1 MDVKNYNR
9 NRKKPVRKKGL
20 RIVAFLLLFIGVVLA
35 VFRYYKFMSKS
46 IYEESVSHLT
56 EVLHQSDQM
65 LRELTNK
72 NLTYLHIWGEN
83 LQNISGEDEIRDYIK
98 KAQEDAGF
106 LEFFFLSSDGDYKMA
121 TGETGYLGLQENI
134 EEDIRQ
140 GNDVIANAAVP
151 GKSQLLVFATPKAHG
166 IYQGFEYDAIAIAY
180 ENSDIVDVLDISA
193 FDGNAQSF
201 IIHPDGRVVIDHS
214 SELWGNVY
222 NFFGFLSRH
231 SDMSE
236 KEINV
241 LLEKFKAGRTDAMLL
256 NLDGR
261 NYYLVYEKSDIQ
273 DWMFL
278 GLVQADIVNASMNNL
293 QFTTMLLVG
302 AVVLCIAAFFISL
315 IIQKNRKNLRRKDVE
330 IRYRDELFQ
339 KLSMNVDDV
348 FLMLDAQTYQTDYVS
363 PNAEKLLG
371 ITVEQ
376 IRKDIRVLR
385 KLHPADSEDSQ
396 KNHLKEIPVHE
407 QQEWDCEFI
416 HRKTGERRWFHNI
429 AMGSEVNGEKKYILV
444 MSDRTSDRKMNQ
456 ALSEAVHAAETA
468 NRAKSIFLS
477 NMSHDI
483 RTPMNAIIGF
493 TSLAAE
499 HLDDREIIRDYLEK
513 ISTSGKH
520 LLSLINDVLD
530 MSRIESGSVKIEK
543 TNVHLPDVLEDLK
556 TIILESVHAK
566 QQKLLIKMQDVVHED
581 IITDKLRLTQV
592 LLNIISNA
600 VKFTPVGG
608 TIHILVE
615 EKASQ
620 KAGYAVYSFCIK
632 DNGIGMSKEFQEHV
646 FDSFARERTVT
657 ESGIT
662 GTGLGMAITKNIVDL
677 MSGTIHLTS
686 KQGEGSEFIVTLECE
701 LANKTVQ
708 DKQSSCPKAE
718 KKHLDYSG
726 KKVLLV
732 EDNELNR
739 EIATE
744 ILKSLGMK
752 VDCAADGME
761 AVEIMSSEAGNQ
773 YDMIFMD
780 IQMPKMDGY
789 TATREIRTLKDM
801 KKANVPIIAMTA
813 NAFDEDRKKAI
824 KAGMNGHIAK
834 PIDVDV
840 ILQNLDRIFGNNGDE
855 GTRAKE

>member
-1 MDVKNYNR
+1 MKSKKRLSSCFFMPIALILLGISCFCFTNASDIAKLNDTLDETISFVKSCISRYEIYNANDRVKSLVRLLDKSEELSRVLDAEHDFTAQDMDNYAKQQRLTGVLVLDEKLNVSIQTTQDYDAMSLWKKLIDSKYVRDILESPSKTYMTRLRNEGNIYDFAAVARQDAPGVLITYAKKEEVNEKNGDLTMETVFADFPFKMDGSVVISDGTKVVSTNESKLLGMSVKECDELYQNTFHESKDHIVRIDAAGSSWYG
-9 NRKKPVRKKGL
+9 RKEK
-20 RIVAFLLLFIGVVLA
+20 
-35 VFRYYKFMSKS
+35 
-46 IYEESVSHLT
+46 
-56 EVLHQSDQM
+56 
-65 LRELTNK
+65 
-72 NLTYLHIWGEN
+72 
-83 LQNISGEDEIRDYIK
+83 IRDYDIYVFFPAMQVFTMRNVVCLSYILIAIVIFTLFRTVRIHMEQESIMREQKRLQIINALGQAYSIILLLNIK
-98 KAQEDAGF
+98 KNMLEVIKFSDGVGHNIRKEDLSNALRKEYIENMIAPSFQKNYMAFTDISTMESRLKEHDSISCISQTIKGAWMRSMIVPQKCDEKGNLSTVLLAISDVTEEKEHE
-106 LEFFFLSSDGDYKMA
+106 LEQDRILRNALSS
-121 TGETGYLGLQENI
+121 
-134 EEDIRQ
+134 
-140 GNDVIANAAVP
+140 
-151 GKSQLLVFATPKAHG
+151 
-166 IYQGFEYDAIAIAY
+166 
-180 ENSDIVDVLDISA
+180 
-193 FDGNAQSF
+193 
-201 IIHPDGRVVIDHS
+201 
-214 SELWGNVY
+214 
-222 NFFGFLSRH
+222 
-231 SDMSE
+231 
-236 KEINV
+236 
-241 LLEKFKAGRTDAMLL
+241 
-256 NLDGR
+256 
-261 NYYLVYEKSDIQ
+261 
-273 DWMFL
+273 
-278 GLVQADIVNASMNNL
+278 
-293 QFTTMLLVG
+293 
-302 AVVLCIAAFFISL
+302 
-315 IIQKNRKNLRRKDVE
+315 
-330 IRYRDELFQ
+330 
-339 KLSMNVDDV
+339 
-348 FLMLDAQTYQTDYVS
+348 
-363 PNAEKLLG
+363 AE
-371 ITVEQ
+371 
-376 IRKDIRVLR
+376 
-385 KLHPADSEDSQ
+385 H
-396 KNHLKEIPVHE
+396 
-407 QQEWDCEFI
+407 
-416 HRKTGERRWFHNI
+416 
-429 AMGSEVNGEKKYILV
+429 
-444 MSDRTSDRKMNQ
+444 
-456 ALSEAVHAAETA
+456 A
-468 NRAKSIFLS
+468 NRAKTAFLN

-543 TNVHLPDVLEDLK
+543 TNVYLPDVLEDLK

-566 QQKLLIKMQDVVHED
+566 QQKLLIKQQDVVHED

-677 MSGTIHLTS
+677 MGGTIHLTS

-701 LANKTVQ
+701 LADKTVQ

-744 ILKSLGMK
+744 ILKSLGLK
-752 VDCAADGME
+752 VDYAADGME

-789 TATREIRTLKDM
+789 TATREIRTLKDT
-801 KKANVPIIAMTA
+801 KKANVPIITMTA

-834 PIDVDV
+834 PIDVNV
-840 ILQNLDRIFGNNGDE
+840 ILQNLDRIFGQKGDE
-855 GTRAKE
+855 DTRAVVLNK

>member
-1 MDVKNYNR
+1 MKSKKRLSSCFFMPIALILLGISCFCFTNASDIAKLNDTLDETISFVKSCISRYEIYNANDRVKSLVRLLDKSEELSRVLDAEHDFTAQDMDNYAKQQRLTGVLVLDEKLNVSIQTTQDYDAMSLWKKLIDSKYVRDILESPSKTYMTRLRNEGNIYDFAAVARQDAPGVLITYAKKEEVNEKNGDLTMETVFADFPFKMDGSVVISDGTKVVSTNESKLLGMSVKECDELYQNTFHESKDHIVRIDAAGSSWYG
-9 NRKKPVRKKGL
+9 RKEK
-20 RIVAFLLLFIGVVLA
+20 
-35 VFRYYKFMSKS
+35 
-46 IYEESVSHLT
+46 
-56 EVLHQSDQM
+56 
-65 LRELTNK
+65 
-72 NLTYLHIWGEN
+72 
-83 LQNISGEDEIRDYIK
+83 IRDYDIYVFFPAMQVFTMRNVVCLSYILIAIVIFTLFRTVRIHMEQESIMREQKRLQIINALGQAYSIILLLNIK
-98 KAQEDAGF
+98 KNMLEVIKFSNGVGHNIRKEDLSNALRKEYIENMIAPSFQKNYMAFTDISTMESRLKEHDSISCISQTIKGAWMRSMIVPQKCDEKGNLSTVLLAISDVTEEKEHE
-106 LEFFFLSSDGDYKMA
+106 LEQDRILRNALSS
-121 TGETGYLGLQENI
+121 
-134 EEDIRQ
+134 
-140 GNDVIANAAVP
+140 
-151 GKSQLLVFATPKAHG
+151 
-166 IYQGFEYDAIAIAY
+166 
-180 ENSDIVDVLDISA
+180 
-193 FDGNAQSF
+193 
-201 IIHPDGRVVIDHS
+201 
-214 SELWGNVY
+214 
-222 NFFGFLSRH
+222 
-231 SDMSE
+231 
-236 KEINV
+236 
-241 LLEKFKAGRTDAMLL
+241 
-256 NLDGR
+256 
-261 NYYLVYEKSDIQ
+261 
-273 DWMFL
+273 
-278 GLVQADIVNASMNNL
+278 
-293 QFTTMLLVG
+293 
-302 AVVLCIAAFFISL
+302 
-315 IIQKNRKNLRRKDVE
+315 
-330 IRYRDELFQ
+330 
-339 KLSMNVDDV
+339 
-348 FLMLDAQTYQTDYVS
+348 
-363 PNAEKLLG
+363 AE
-371 ITVEQ
+371 
-376 IRKDIRVLR
+376 
-385 KLHPADSEDSQ
+385 H
-396 KNHLKEIPVHE
+396 
-407 QQEWDCEFI
+407 
-416 HRKTGERRWFHNI
+416 
-429 AMGSEVNGEKKYILV
+429 
-444 MSDRTSDRKMNQ
+444 
-456 ALSEAVHAAETA
+456 A
-468 NRAKSIFLS
+468 NRAKTAFLN

-543 TNVHLPDVLEDLK
+543 TNVYLPDVLEDLK

-566 QQKLLIKMQDVVHED
+566 QQKLLIKQQDVVHED

-657 ESGIT
+657 EGGIT

-677 MSGTIHLTS
+677 MGGTIHLTS

-701 LANKTVQ
+701 LADKTVQ

-744 ILKSLGMK
+744 ILKSLGLK
-752 VDCAADGME
+752 VDYAADGME

-789 TATREIRTLKDM
+789 TATREIRTLKDT

-834 PIDVDV
+834 PIDVNV
-840 ILQNLDRIFGNNGDE
+840 ILQNLDRIFGQKGDE
-855 GTRAKE
+855 DTRAVVLNK

>member
-1 MDVKNYNR
+1 MKSKKRLSSCFFMPIALILLGISCFCFTNASDIAKLNDTLDETISFVKSCISRYEIYNANDRVKSLVRLLDKSEELSRVLDAEHDFTAQDMDNYAKQQRLTGVLVLDEKLNVSIQTTQDYDAMSLWKKLIDSKYVRDILESPLKTYMTRLRNEGNIYDFAAVARQDAPGVLIAYAKKEEVNEKNGDLTMETVFADFPFKMDGSVVISDGTKVVSTNESKLLGMSVKECDELYQNTFHESKDHIVRIDAAGSSWYG
-9 NRKKPVRKKGL
+9 RKEK
-20 RIVAFLLLFIGVVLA
+20 
-35 VFRYYKFMSKS
+35 
-46 IYEESVSHLT
+46 
-56 EVLHQSDQM
+56 
-65 LRELTNK
+65 
-72 NLTYLHIWGEN
+72 
-83 LQNISGEDEIRDYIK
+83 IRDYDIYVFFPAMQVFTMRNVVCLSYILIAIVIFTLFRTVRIHMEQDIMREQKRLQIINALGQAYSIILLLNIK
-98 KAQEDAGF
+98 KNMLEVIKFSDGVGHNIRKEDLSNALRKEYIENMIAPSFQKNYMAFTDISTMESRLKEHDSISCISQTIKGAWMRSMIVPQKCDEKGNLSTVLLAISDVTEEKEHE
-106 LEFFFLSSDGDYKMA
+106 LEQDRILRNALSS
-121 TGETGYLGLQENI
+121 
-134 EEDIRQ
+134 
-140 GNDVIANAAVP
+140 
-151 GKSQLLVFATPKAHG
+151 
-166 IYQGFEYDAIAIAY
+166 
-180 ENSDIVDVLDISA
+180 
-193 FDGNAQSF
+193 
-201 IIHPDGRVVIDHS
+201 
-214 SELWGNVY
+214 
-222 NFFGFLSRH
+222 
-231 SDMSE
+231 
-236 KEINV
+236 
-241 LLEKFKAGRTDAMLL
+241 
-256 NLDGR
+256 
-261 NYYLVYEKSDIQ
+261 
-273 DWMFL
+273 
-278 GLVQADIVNASMNNL
+278 
-293 QFTTMLLVG
+293 
-302 AVVLCIAAFFISL
+302 
-315 IIQKNRKNLRRKDVE
+315 
-330 IRYRDELFQ
+330 
-339 KLSMNVDDV
+339 
-348 FLMLDAQTYQTDYVS
+348 
-363 PNAEKLLG
+363 AE
-371 ITVEQ
+371 
-376 IRKDIRVLR
+376 
-385 KLHPADSEDSQ
+385 H
-396 KNHLKEIPVHE
+396 
-407 QQEWDCEFI
+407 
-416 HRKTGERRWFHNI
+416 
-429 AMGSEVNGEKKYILV
+429 
-444 MSDRTSDRKMNQ
+444 
-456 ALSEAVHAAETA
+456 A
-468 NRAKSIFLS
+468 NRAKTAFLN

-543 TNVHLPDVLEDLK
+543 TNVYLPDVLEDLK

-677 MSGTIHLTS
+677 MGGTIHLTS

-701 LANKTVQ
+701 LADKTVQ

-744 ILKSLGMK
+744 ILKSLGLK
-752 VDCAADGME
+752 VDYAADGME

-789 TATREIRTLKDM
+789 TATREIRTLKDT

-834 PIDVDV
+834 PIDVNV
-840 ILQNLDRIFGNNGDE
+840 ILQNLDRIFGQKGDE
-855 GTRAKE
+855 DTRAVVLNK

>member
-1 MDVKNYNR
+1 MKSKKRLSSCFFMPIALILLGISCFCFTNASDIAKLNDTLDETISFVKSCISRYEIYNANDRVKSLVRLLDKSEELSRVLDAEHDFTAQDMDNYAKQQRLTGVLVLDEKLNVSIQTTQDYDAMSLWKKLIDSKYVRDILESPSKTYMTRLRNEGNIYDFAAVARQDAPGVLITYAKKEEVNEKNGDLTMETVFADFPFKMDGSVVISDGTKVVSTNESKLLGMSVKECDELYQNTFHESKDHIVRIDAAGSSWYG
-9 NRKKPVRKKGL
+9 RKEK
-20 RIVAFLLLFIGVVLA
+20 
-35 VFRYYKFMSKS
+35 
-46 IYEESVSHLT
+46 
-56 EVLHQSDQM
+56 
-65 LRELTNK
+65 
-72 NLTYLHIWGEN
+72 
-83 LQNISGEDEIRDYIK
+83 IRDYDIYVFFPAMQVFTMRNVVCLSYILIAIVIFTLFRTVRIHMEQESIMREQKRLQIINALGQAYSIILLLNIK
-98 KAQEDAGF
+98 KNMLDVIKFSDGVGHNIRKEDLSNALRKEYIENMIAPSFQKNYMAFTDISTMESRLKEHDSISCISQTIKGAWMRSMIVPQKCDEKGNLSTVLLAISDVTEEKEHE
-106 LEFFFLSSDGDYKMA
+106 LEQDRILRNALSS
-121 TGETGYLGLQENI
+121 
-134 EEDIRQ
+134 
-140 GNDVIANAAVP
+140 
-151 GKSQLLVFATPKAHG
+151 
-166 IYQGFEYDAIAIAY
+166 
-180 ENSDIVDVLDISA
+180 
-193 FDGNAQSF
+193 
-201 IIHPDGRVVIDHS
+201 
-214 SELWGNVY
+214 
-222 NFFGFLSRH
+222 
-231 SDMSE
+231 
-236 KEINV
+236 
-241 LLEKFKAGRTDAMLL
+241 
-256 NLDGR
+256 
-261 NYYLVYEKSDIQ
+261 
-273 DWMFL
+273 
-278 GLVQADIVNASMNNL
+278 
-293 QFTTMLLVG
+293 
-302 AVVLCIAAFFISL
+302 
-315 IIQKNRKNLRRKDVE
+315 
-330 IRYRDELFQ
+330 
-339 KLSMNVDDV
+339 
-348 FLMLDAQTYQTDYVS
+348 
-363 PNAEKLLG
+363 AE
-371 ITVEQ
+371 
-376 IRKDIRVLR
+376 
-385 KLHPADSEDSQ
+385 H
-396 KNHLKEIPVHE
+396 
-407 QQEWDCEFI
+407 
-416 HRKTGERRWFHNI
+416 
-429 AMGSEVNGEKKYILV
+429 
-444 MSDRTSDRKMNQ
+444 
-456 ALSEAVHAAETA
+456 A
-468 NRAKSIFLS
+468 NRAKTAFLN

-543 TNVHLPDVLEDLK
+543 TNVYLPDVLEDLK

-566 QQKLLIKMQDVVHED
+566 QQKLLIKQQDVVHED

-677 MSGTIHLTS
+677 MGGTIHLTS

-701 LANKTVQ
+701 LADKTVQ

-744 ILKSLGMK
+744 ILKSLGLK
-752 VDCAADGME
+752 VDYAADGME

-789 TATREIRTLKDM
+789 TATREIRTLKDT

-834 PIDVDV
+834 PIDVNV
-840 ILQNLDRIFGNNGDE
+840 ILQNLDRIFGQKGDE
-855 GTRAKE
+855 DTRAVVLNK

>member
-1 MDVKNYNR
+1 MKSKKRLSSCFFMPIALILLGISCFCFTNASDIAKLNDTLDETISFAKSRINRYEIYTANDRVKSLVRLLDKSEELSRVLDAEHDFTAQDMDNYAKQQRLNGVLVLDEKLNVSIQTTQDYDAMALWKKLIDSKYVRDILESPLKTYMTRLRNEGNIYDFAAVARQDAPGVLIAYAKKEEVNEKNGDLTMETVFADFPFKMDGSVVISDGTKVVSTNESKLLGMSVKECDELYQNTFHESKDHIVRIDAAGSSWYG
-9 NRKKPVRKKGL
+9 RKEK
-20 RIVAFLLLFIGVVLA
+20 
-35 VFRYYKFMSKS
+35 
-46 IYEESVSHLT
+46 
-56 EVLHQSDQM
+56 
-65 LRELTNK
+65 
-72 NLTYLHIWGEN
+72 
-83 LQNISGEDEIRDYIK
+83 IRDYDIYVFFPAMQVFTMRNVVCLSYILIAIVIFTLFRTVRIHMEQESIMREQKRLQIINALGQAYSIILLLNIK
-98 KAQEDAGF
+98 KNM
-106 LEFFFLSSDGDYKMA
+106 LEVIKFSDGVGHNIRKEDLSNAFQKEYI
-121 TGETGYLGLQENI
+121 ENM
-134 EEDIRQ
+134 
-140 GNDVIANAAVP
+140 IAPSFQKN
-151 GKSQLLVFATPKAHG
+151 
-166 IYQGFEYDAIAIAY
+166 YIAFT
-180 ENSDIVDVLDISA
+180 DISTMESRLKEH
-193 FDGNAQSF
+193 DSLSCISKTIKETWIRSMIVPQKYDEKGN
-201 IIHPDGRVVIDHS
+201 
-214 SELWGNVY
+214 
-222 NFFGFLSRH
+222 LSTVLLAI
-231 SDMSE
+231 SDVTEE
-236 KEINV
+236 KEHE
-241 LLEKFKAGRTDAMLL
+241 LE
-256 NLDGR
+256 
-261 NYYLVYEKSDIQ
+261 Q
-273 DWMFL
+273 DK
-278 GLVQADIVNASMNNL
+278 I
-293 QFTTMLLVG
+293 
-302 AVVLCIAAFFISL
+302 
-315 IIQKNRKNLRRKDVE
+315 
-330 IRYRDELFQ
+330 
-339 KLSMNVDDV
+339 
-348 FLMLDAQTYQTDYVS
+348 
-363 PNAEKLLG
+363 
-371 ITVEQ
+371 
-376 IRKDIRVLR
+376 LR
-385 KLHPADSEDSQ
+385 KA
-396 KNHLKEIPVHE
+396 
-407 QQEWDCEFI
+407 
-416 HRKTGERRWFHNI
+416 
-429 AMGSEVNGEKKYILV
+429 LV
-444 MSDRTSDRKMNQ
+444 S
-456 ALSEAVHAAETA
+456 AEHA
-468 NRAKSIFLS
+468 NRAKTAFLN

-543 TNVHLPDVLEDLK
+543 TNVYLPDVLEDLK

-566 QQKLLIKMQDVVHED
+566 QQKLLIKQQDVVHED

-677 MSGTIHLTS
+677 MGGTIHLTS

-701 LANKTVQ
+701 LADKTVQ

-744 ILKSLGMK
+744 ILKSLGLK
-752 VDCAADGME
+752 VDYAADGME

-789 TATREIRTLKDM
+789 TATREIRTLKDT

-834 PIDVDV
+834 PIDVNV
-840 ILQNLDRIFGNNGDE
+840 ILQNLDRIFGQKGDE
-855 GTRAKE
+855 DTRAVVLNK

>member
-1 MDVKNYNR
+1 MKS
-9 NRKKPVRKKGL
+9 KKRL
-20 RIVAFLLLFIGVVLA
+20 SSCF
-35 VFRYYKFMSKS
+35 FMSIVLILLGISCFCFTNASDMAKLNDTLDETISFVKS
-46 IYEESVSHLT
+46 CINRYEIYNANDRVKSLVRLLDKSEELSRVLDAEHDFTAQDMDNYAKQQRLTGVLVLDEKLNVSIQTTQDYDAMSLWKKLIDSKYVRDILESPSKTYMTRLRNEGNIYDFAAVARQDAPGILIAYAKKEEVNEKNGDLTMETVFADFPFKMDGSVVISDGTKVVSTNESELLGMSVKECDELYQNTFHESKDHIVRLDAAGRSWYGKKEKIRDYDIYIFFPGMQVFMT
-56 EVLHQSDQM
+56 RNVVGLSYILIAIVIFTLFRTVRIHMEQESIMREQKRLQIINALGHAYSFILLIDIKKNTLEVVKSADVAGPNY
-65 LRELTNK
+65 RKK
-72 NLTYLHIWGEN
+72 NLTNE
-83 LQNISGEDEIRDYIK
+83 LQKEYIDGMIAPSFQK
-98 KAQEDAGF
+98 SY
-106 LEFFFLSSDGDYKMA
+106 LEFTDMDTMESRLKEHDSLSCVSQTIEGTWIRSMIVPQKYDEKGNLSTVLLAISDVTDEKEHELDQDRILRNALSS
-121 TGETGYLGLQENI
+121 
-134 EEDIRQ
+134 
-140 GNDVIANAAVP
+140 
-151 GKSQLLVFATPKAHG
+151 
-166 IYQGFEYDAIAIAY
+166 
-180 ENSDIVDVLDISA
+180 
-193 FDGNAQSF
+193 
-201 IIHPDGRVVIDHS
+201 
-214 SELWGNVY
+214 
-222 NFFGFLSRH
+222 
-231 SDMSE
+231 
-236 KEINV
+236 
-241 LLEKFKAGRTDAMLL
+241 
-256 NLDGR
+256 
-261 NYYLVYEKSDIQ
+261 
-273 DWMFL
+273 
-278 GLVQADIVNASMNNL
+278 
-293 QFTTMLLVG
+293 
-302 AVVLCIAAFFISL
+302 
-315 IIQKNRKNLRRKDVE
+315 
-330 IRYRDELFQ
+330 
-339 KLSMNVDDV
+339 
-348 FLMLDAQTYQTDYVS
+348 
-363 PNAEKLLG
+363 AE
-371 ITVEQ
+371 
-376 IRKDIRVLR
+376 
-385 KLHPADSEDSQ
+385 H
-396 KNHLKEIPVHE
+396 
-407 QQEWDCEFI
+407 
-416 HRKTGERRWFHNI
+416 
-429 AMGSEVNGEKKYILV
+429 
-444 MSDRTSDRKMNQ
+444 
-456 ALSEAVHAAETA
+456 A
-468 NRAKSIFLS
+468 NRAKTAFLN

-543 TNVHLPDVLEDLK
+543 ANVYLPDVLEDLK

-677 MSGTIHLTS
+677 MGGTIHLTS

-708 DKQSSCPKAE
+708 NKQSSCSKAE

-744 ILKSLGMK
+744 ILKSLGLK
-752 VDCAADGME
+752 VDYAADGME

-789 TATREIRTLKDM
+789 TATREIRTLKDT

-834 PIDVDV
+834 PIDVNV
-840 ILQNLDRIFGNNGDE
+840 ILQNLDRIFGQKGDE
-855 GTRAKE
+855 DTRAVVLNK

>member
-1 MDVKNYNR
+1 MKS
-9 NRKKPVRKKGL
+9 KKR
-20 RIVAFLLLFIGVVLA
+20 
-35 VFRYYKFMSKS
+35 
-46 IYEESVSHLT
+46 
-56 EVLHQSDQM
+56 
-65 LRELTNK
+65 
-72 NLTYLHIWGEN
+72 
-83 LQNISGEDEIRDYIK
+83 
-98 KAQEDAGF
+98 
-106 LEFFFLSSDGDYKMA
+106 LSSCFFMPIVLILLGISCFCFTNASNIAKLNDTLDETISFVKSRINRYEIYNANDRVKSLVRLLDKSEELSRVLDAEHGFTAQDMDNYAKQQRLTGVLVLDEKLNVSIQTTQDYDAMSLWKKLIDSKYVRDILESPSKTYM
-121 TGETGYLGLQENI
+121 TRLRNEGNI
-134 EEDIRQ
+134 YDF
-140 GNDVIANAAVP
+140 AAVARQDAP
-151 GKSQLLVFATPKAHG
+151 GVLITYAKKEEVNEKNGDLTMETVFADFPFKM
-166 IYQGFEYDAIAIAY
+166 
-180 ENSDIVDVLDISA
+180 
-193 FDGNAQSF
+193 DGS
-201 IIHPDGRVVIDHS
+201 VVI
-214 SELWGNVY
+214 
-222 NFFGFLSRH
+222 
-231 SDMSE
+231 SDGT
-236 KEINV
+236 K
-241 LLEKFKAGRTDAMLL
+241 
-256 NLDGR
+256 
-261 NYYLVYEKSDIQ
+261 
-273 DWMFL
+273 
-278 GLVQADIVNASMNNL
+278 
-293 QFTTMLLVG
+293 
-302 AVVLCIAAFFISL
+302 VVST
-315 IIQKNRKNLRRKDVE
+315 NE
-330 IRYRDELFQ
+330 
-339 KLSMNVDDV
+339 S
-348 FLMLDAQTYQTDYVS
+348 
-363 PNAEKLLG
+363 KLLG
-371 ITVEQ
+371 MSVKECDELYQNAFHESKDHIVRLYAVGSSWYGKKEKIMDYDIYVFFPAMQVFMTRNVVCLSYVLIAIVIFTLFRTVRIHMEQ
-376 IRKDIRVLR
+376 ESIMREQKRLQIINALGQAYSIILLINIKKDTLEVIKFSDGVGHNYRKEDLSNELR
-385 KLHPADSEDSQ
+385 KEYIENMIAPSFQ
-396 KNHLKEIPVHE
+396 KNYMAFTDISTMESRLKEHDSISCISQTIKGAWMRSMIVPQKYDEKGNLSTVLLAISDVTEEKEHE
-407 QQEWDCEFI
+407 LEQD
-416 HRKTGERRWFHNI
+416 R
-429 AMGSEVNGEKKYILV
+429 IL
-444 MSDRTSDRKMNQ
+444 RN
-456 ALSEAVHAAETA
+456 ALSSAEHA
-468 NRAKSIFLS
+468 NRAKTAFLN

-543 TNVHLPDVLEDLK
+543 TNVYLPDVLEDLK

-566 QQKLLIKMQDVVHED
+566 QQKLLIKQQDVVHED

-677 MSGTIHLTS
+677 MGGTIHLTS

-701 LANKTVQ
+701 LADKTVQ

-744 ILKSLGMK
+744 ILKSLGLK
-752 VDCAADGME
+752 VDYAADGME

-789 TATREIRTLKDM
+789 TATREIRTLKDT

-834 PIDVDV
+834 PIDVNV
-840 ILQNLDRIFGNNGDE
+840 ILQNLDRIFGQKGDE
-855 GTRAKE
+855 DTRAVVLNK

>member
-1 MDVKNYNR
+1 MKSKKRLSSCFFMPIALILLGISCFCFTNASDIAKLNDTLDETISFVKSRINRYEIYNANDRVKSLVRLLDKSEELSRVLDAEHDFTAQDMDNYAKQQRLTGVLVLDEKLNVSIQTTQDYDAMSLWKKLIDSKYVRDILESPLKTYMTRLRNEGNIYDFAAVARQDAPGVLIAYAKKEEVNEKNGDLTMETVFADFPFKMDGSVVISDGTKVVSTNESKLLGMSVKECDELYQNTFHESKDHIVRIDAAGSSWYG
-9 NRKKPVRKKGL
+9 RKEK
-20 RIVAFLLLFIGVVLA
+20 
-35 VFRYYKFMSKS
+35 
-46 IYEESVSHLT
+46 
-56 EVLHQSDQM
+56 
-65 LRELTNK
+65 
-72 NLTYLHIWGEN
+72 
-83 LQNISGEDEIRDYIK
+83 IRDYDIYVFFPAMQVFTMRNVVCLSYILIAIVIFTLFRTVRIHMEQESIMREQKRLQIINALGQAYSIILLLNIK
-98 KAQEDAGF
+98 KNMLEVIKFSDGVGHNIRKEDLSNAFQKEYIENMIAPSFQKNYIAFTDISTMESRLKEHDSLSCISKTIKETWIRSMIVPQKYDEKGNLSTVLLAISDVTEEKEHE
-106 LEFFFLSSDGDYKMA
+106 LEQDRILRNALSS
-121 TGETGYLGLQENI
+121 
-134 EEDIRQ
+134 
-140 GNDVIANAAVP
+140 
-151 GKSQLLVFATPKAHG
+151 
-166 IYQGFEYDAIAIAY
+166 
-180 ENSDIVDVLDISA
+180 
-193 FDGNAQSF
+193 
-201 IIHPDGRVVIDHS
+201 
-214 SELWGNVY
+214 
-222 NFFGFLSRH
+222 
-231 SDMSE
+231 
-236 KEINV
+236 
-241 LLEKFKAGRTDAMLL
+241 
-256 NLDGR
+256 
-261 NYYLVYEKSDIQ
+261 
-273 DWMFL
+273 
-278 GLVQADIVNASMNNL
+278 
-293 QFTTMLLVG
+293 
-302 AVVLCIAAFFISL
+302 
-315 IIQKNRKNLRRKDVE
+315 
-330 IRYRDELFQ
+330 
-339 KLSMNVDDV
+339 
-348 FLMLDAQTYQTDYVS
+348 
-363 PNAEKLLG
+363 AE
-371 ITVEQ
+371 
-376 IRKDIRVLR
+376 
-385 KLHPADSEDSQ
+385 H
-396 KNHLKEIPVHE
+396 
-407 QQEWDCEFI
+407 
-416 HRKTGERRWFHNI
+416 
-429 AMGSEVNGEKKYILV
+429 
-444 MSDRTSDRKMNQ
+444 
-456 ALSEAVHAAETA
+456 A
-468 NRAKSIFLS
+468 NRAKTAFLN

-530 MSRIESGSVKIEK
+530 MRRIESGSVKIEK
-543 TNVHLPDVLEDLK
+543 TNVYLPDVLEDLK

-677 MSGTIHLTS
+677 MGGTIHLTS

-701 LANKTVQ
+701 LADKTVQ

-732 EDNELNR
+732 EDNGLNR

-752 VDCAADGME
+752 VDYAADGME

-789 TATREIRTLKDM
+789 TATREIRTLKDT

-834 PIDVDV
+834 PIDVNV
-840 ILQNLDRIFGNNGDE
+840 ILQNLDRIFGQKGDE
-855 GTRAKE
+855 DTRAVVLNK

>member
-1 MDVKNYNR
+1 MKSKKRLSSCFFMPIALILLGISCFCFTNASDIAKLNDTLDETISFVKSCISRYEIYNANDRVKSLVRLLDKSEELSRVLDAEHDFTAQDMDNYAKQQRLTGVLVLDEKLNVSIQTTQDYDAMSLWKKLIDSKYVRDILESPSKTYMTRLRNEGNIYDFAAVARQDAPGVLITYAKKEEVNEKNGDLTMETVFADFPFKMDGSVVISDGTKVVSTNESKLLGMSVKECDELYQNTFHESKDHIVRIDAAGSSWYG
-9 NRKKPVRKKGL
+9 RKEK
-20 RIVAFLLLFIGVVLA
+20 
-35 VFRYYKFMSKS
+35 
-46 IYEESVSHLT
+46 
-56 EVLHQSDQM
+56 
-65 LRELTNK
+65 
-72 NLTYLHIWGEN
+72 
-83 LQNISGEDEIRDYIK
+83 IRDYDIYVFFPAMQVFTMRNVVCLSYILIAIVIFTLFRTVRIHMEQESIMREQKRLQIINALGQAYSIILLLNIK
-98 KAQEDAGF
+98 KNMLEVIKFSDGVGHNIRKEDLSNALRKEYIENMIAPSFQKNYMAFTDISTMESRLKEHDSISCISQTIKGAWMRSMIVPQKCDEKGNLSTVLLAISDVTEEKEHE
-106 LEFFFLSSDGDYKMA
+106 LEQDRILRNALSS
-121 TGETGYLGLQENI
+121 
-134 EEDIRQ
+134 
-140 GNDVIANAAVP
+140 
-151 GKSQLLVFATPKAHG
+151 
-166 IYQGFEYDAIAIAY
+166 
-180 ENSDIVDVLDISA
+180 
-193 FDGNAQSF
+193 
-201 IIHPDGRVVIDHS
+201 
-214 SELWGNVY
+214 
-222 NFFGFLSRH
+222 
-231 SDMSE
+231 
-236 KEINV
+236 
-241 LLEKFKAGRTDAMLL
+241 
-256 NLDGR
+256 
-261 NYYLVYEKSDIQ
+261 
-273 DWMFL
+273 
-278 GLVQADIVNASMNNL
+278 
-293 QFTTMLLVG
+293 
-302 AVVLCIAAFFISL
+302 
-315 IIQKNRKNLRRKDVE
+315 
-330 IRYRDELFQ
+330 
-339 KLSMNVDDV
+339 
-348 FLMLDAQTYQTDYVS
+348 
-363 PNAEKLLG
+363 AE
-371 ITVEQ
+371 
-376 IRKDIRVLR
+376 
-385 KLHPADSEDSQ
+385 H
-396 KNHLKEIPVHE
+396 
-407 QQEWDCEFI
+407 
-416 HRKTGERRWFHNI
+416 
-429 AMGSEVNGEKKYILV
+429 
-444 MSDRTSDRKMNQ
+444 
-456 ALSEAVHAAETA
+456 A
-468 NRAKSIFLS
+468 NRAKTAFLN

-543 TNVHLPDVLEDLK
+543 TNVYLPDVLEDLK

-566 QQKLLIKMQDVVHED
+566 QQKLLIKQQDVVHED

-632 DNGIGMSKEFQEHV
+632 DNGISMSKEFQEHV

-677 MSGTIHLTS
+677 MGGTIHLTS

-701 LANKTVQ
+701 LADKTVQ

-744 ILKSLGMK
+744 ILKSLGLK
-752 VDCAADGME
+752 VDYAADGME

-789 TATREIRTLKDM
+789 TATREIRTLKDT

-834 PIDVDV
+834 PIDVNV
-840 ILQNLDRIFGNNGDE
+840 ILQNLDRIFGQKGDE
-855 GTRAKE
+855 DTRAVVLNK

>member
-1 MDVKNYNR
+1 MKSKKRLSSCFFMPIALILLGISCFCFTNASDIAKLNDTLDETISFVKSCISRYEIYNANDRVKSLVRLLDKSEELSRVLDAEHDFTAQDMDNYAKQQRLTGVLVLDEKLNVSIQDYDAMSLWKKLIDSKYVRDILESPSKTYMTRLRNEGNIYDFAAVARQDAPGVLITYAKKEEVNEKNGDLTMETVFADFPFKMDGSVVISDGTKVVSTNESKLLGMSVKECDELYQNTFHESKDHIVRIDAAGSSWYG
-9 NRKKPVRKKGL
+9 RKEK
-20 RIVAFLLLFIGVVLA
+20 
-35 VFRYYKFMSKS
+35 
-46 IYEESVSHLT
+46 
-56 EVLHQSDQM
+56 
-65 LRELTNK
+65 
-72 NLTYLHIWGEN
+72 
-83 LQNISGEDEIRDYIK
+83 IRDYDIYVFFPAMQVFTMRNVVCLSYILIAIVIFTLFRTVRIHMEQESIMREQKRLQIINALGQAYSIILLLNIK
-98 KAQEDAGF
+98 KNMLEVIKFSDGVGHNIRKEDLSNALRKEYIENMIAPSFQKNYMAFTDISTMESRLKEHDSISCISQTIKGAWMRSMIVPQKCDEKGNLSTVLLAISDVTEEKEHE
-106 LEFFFLSSDGDYKMA
+106 LEQDRILRNALSS
-121 TGETGYLGLQENI
+121 
-134 EEDIRQ
+134 
-140 GNDVIANAAVP
+140 
-151 GKSQLLVFATPKAHG
+151 
-166 IYQGFEYDAIAIAY
+166 
-180 ENSDIVDVLDISA
+180 
-193 FDGNAQSF
+193 
-201 IIHPDGRVVIDHS
+201 
-214 SELWGNVY
+214 
-222 NFFGFLSRH
+222 
-231 SDMSE
+231 
-236 KEINV
+236 
-241 LLEKFKAGRTDAMLL
+241 
-256 NLDGR
+256 
-261 NYYLVYEKSDIQ
+261 
-273 DWMFL
+273 
-278 GLVQADIVNASMNNL
+278 
-293 QFTTMLLVG
+293 
-302 AVVLCIAAFFISL
+302 
-315 IIQKNRKNLRRKDVE
+315 
-330 IRYRDELFQ
+330 
-339 KLSMNVDDV
+339 
-348 FLMLDAQTYQTDYVS
+348 
-363 PNAEKLLG
+363 AE
-371 ITVEQ
+371 
-376 IRKDIRVLR
+376 
-385 KLHPADSEDSQ
+385 H
-396 KNHLKEIPVHE
+396 
-407 QQEWDCEFI
+407 
-416 HRKTGERRWFHNI
+416 
-429 AMGSEVNGEKKYILV
+429 
-444 MSDRTSDRKMNQ
+444 
-456 ALSEAVHAAETA
+456 A
-468 NRAKSIFLS
+468 NRAKTAFLN

-543 TNVHLPDVLEDLK
+543 TNVYLPDVLEDLK

-566 QQKLLIKMQDVVHED
+566 QQKLLIKQQDVVHED

-677 MSGTIHLTS
+677 MGGTIHLTS

-701 LANKTVQ
+701 LADKTVQ

-744 ILKSLGMK
+744 ILKSLGLK
-752 VDCAADGME
+752 VDYAADGME

-789 TATREIRTLKDM
+789 TATREIRTLKDT

-834 PIDVDV
+834 PIDVNV
-840 ILQNLDRIFGNNGDE
+840 ILQNLDRIFGQKGDE
-855 GTRAKE
+855 DTRAVVLNK

>member
-1 MDVKNYNR
+1 MKSKKRLSSCFFMPIVLILLGISCFCFTNASDIAKLNDTLDETISFVKSCISRYEIYNANDRVKSLVRLLDKSEELSRVLDAEHDFTAQDMDNYAKQQRLTGVLVLDEKLNVSIQTTQDYDAMSLWKKLIDSKYVRDILESPSKTYMTRLRNEGNIYDFAAVARQDAPGVLITYAKKEEVNEKNGDLTMETVFADFPFKMDGSVVISDGTKVVSTNESKLLGMSVKECDELYQNTFHESKDHIVRIDAAGSSWYG
-9 NRKKPVRKKGL
+9 RKEK
-20 RIVAFLLLFIGVVLA
+20 
-35 VFRYYKFMSKS
+35 
-46 IYEESVSHLT
+46 
-56 EVLHQSDQM
+56 
-65 LRELTNK
+65 
-72 NLTYLHIWGEN
+72 
-83 LQNISGEDEIRDYIK
+83 IRDYDIYVFFPAMQVFTMRNVVCLSYILIAIVIFTLFRTVRIHMEQESIMREQKRLQIINALGQAYSIILLLNIK
-98 KAQEDAGF
+98 KNMLEVIKFSDGVGHNIRKEDLSNALRKEYIENMIAPSFQKNYMAFTDISTMESRLKEHDSISCISQTIKGAWMRSMIVPQKCDEKGNLSTVLLAISDVTEEKEHE
-106 LEFFFLSSDGDYKMA
+106 LEQDRILRNALSS
-121 TGETGYLGLQENI
+121 
-134 EEDIRQ
+134 
-140 GNDVIANAAVP
+140 
-151 GKSQLLVFATPKAHG
+151 
-166 IYQGFEYDAIAIAY
+166 
-180 ENSDIVDVLDISA
+180 
-193 FDGNAQSF
+193 
-201 IIHPDGRVVIDHS
+201 
-214 SELWGNVY
+214 
-222 NFFGFLSRH
+222 
-231 SDMSE
+231 
-236 KEINV
+236 
-241 LLEKFKAGRTDAMLL
+241 
-256 NLDGR
+256 
-261 NYYLVYEKSDIQ
+261 
-273 DWMFL
+273 
-278 GLVQADIVNASMNNL
+278 
-293 QFTTMLLVG
+293 
-302 AVVLCIAAFFISL
+302 
-315 IIQKNRKNLRRKDVE
+315 
-330 IRYRDELFQ
+330 
-339 KLSMNVDDV
+339 
-348 FLMLDAQTYQTDYVS
+348 
-363 PNAEKLLG
+363 AE
-371 ITVEQ
+371 
-376 IRKDIRVLR
+376 
-385 KLHPADSEDSQ
+385 H
-396 KNHLKEIPVHE
+396 
-407 QQEWDCEFI
+407 
-416 HRKTGERRWFHNI
+416 
-429 AMGSEVNGEKKYILV
+429 
-444 MSDRTSDRKMNQ
+444 
-456 ALSEAVHAAETA
+456 A
-468 NRAKSIFLS
+468 NRAKTAFLN

-543 TNVHLPDVLEDLK
+543 TNVYLPDVLEDLK

-566 QQKLLIKMQDVVHED
+566 QQKLLIKQQDVVHED

-677 MSGTIHLTS
+677 MGGTIHLTS

-701 LANKTVQ
+701 LADKTVQ

-744 ILKSLGMK
+744 ILKSLGLK
-752 VDCAADGME
+752 VDYAADGME

-789 TATREIRTLKDM
+789 TATREIRTLKDT

-834 PIDVDV
+834 PIDVNV
-840 ILQNLDRIFGNNGDE
+840 ILQNLDRIFGQKGDE
-855 GTRAKE
+855 DTRAVVLNK

>member
-1 MDVKNYNR
+1 MKS
-9 NRKKPVRKKGL
+9 KKRL
-20 RIVAFLLLFIGVVLA
+20 SSCF
-35 VFRYYKFMSKS
+35 FMSIVLILLGISCFCFTNASDMAKLNDTLDETISFVKS
-46 IYEESVSHLT
+46 CINRYEIYNANDRVKSLVRLLDKSEELSRVLDAEHDFTAQDMDNYAKQQRLTGVLVLDEKLNVSIQTTQDYDAMSLWKKLIDSKYVRDILESPSKTYMTRLRNEGNIYDFAAVARQDAPGILIAYAKKEEVNEKNGDLTMETVFADFPFKMDGSV
-56 EVLHQSDQM
+56 VISDGTKVVSTNESKLLGM
-65 LRELTNK
+65 SVKECDELYQNTFHESK
-72 NLTYLHIWGEN
+72 DHIVRLDAAGRSWYGKKEK
-83 LQNISGEDEIRDYIK
+83 IRDYDIYVFFPGMQVFMTRNVVGLSYILIAIVIFTLFRTVRIHMEQESIMREQKRLQIINALGHAYSFILLIDIK
-98 KAQEDAGF
+98 KNTLEVVKSADVAGPNYIKENLTNELKKEDIDSMIAPSF
-106 LEFFFLSSDGDYKMA
+106 QKSYLEFTDMDTMESRLKEHDSLSCVSQTIEGTWIRSMIVPQKYDEKGNLSTVLLAISDVTDEKEHELEQDRILRNALSS
-121 TGETGYLGLQENI
+121 
-134 EEDIRQ
+134 
-140 GNDVIANAAVP
+140 
-151 GKSQLLVFATPKAHG
+151 
-166 IYQGFEYDAIAIAY
+166 
-180 ENSDIVDVLDISA
+180 
-193 FDGNAQSF
+193 
-201 IIHPDGRVVIDHS
+201 
-214 SELWGNVY
+214 
-222 NFFGFLSRH
+222 
-231 SDMSE
+231 
-236 KEINV
+236 
-241 LLEKFKAGRTDAMLL
+241 
-256 NLDGR
+256 
-261 NYYLVYEKSDIQ
+261 
-273 DWMFL
+273 
-278 GLVQADIVNASMNNL
+278 
-293 QFTTMLLVG
+293 
-302 AVVLCIAAFFISL
+302 
-315 IIQKNRKNLRRKDVE
+315 
-330 IRYRDELFQ
+330 
-339 KLSMNVDDV
+339 
-348 FLMLDAQTYQTDYVS
+348 
-363 PNAEKLLG
+363 AE
-371 ITVEQ
+371 
-376 IRKDIRVLR
+376 
-385 KLHPADSEDSQ
+385 H
-396 KNHLKEIPVHE
+396 
-407 QQEWDCEFI
+407 
-416 HRKTGERRWFHNI
+416 
-429 AMGSEVNGEKKYILV
+429 
-444 MSDRTSDRKMNQ
+444 
-456 ALSEAVHAAETA
+456 A
-468 NRAKSIFLS
+468 NRAKTAFLN

-543 TNVHLPDVLEDLK
+543 ANVHLPDVLEDLK

-677 MSGTIHLTS
+677 MGGTIHLTS

-701 LANKTVQ
+701 IANKTVQ
-708 DKQSSCPKAE
+708 NKQSSCPKAE

-801 KKANVPIIAMTA
+801 EKANVPIIAMTA

>member
-1 MDVKNYNR
+1 MPIVLILLGISCFCFTNASNIAKLNDTLDETISFVKSRINRYEIYNANDRVKSLVRLLDKSEELSRVLYAEHDFTAQDMDNYAKQQRLTGVLVLDEKLNVSIQTTQDYDAMSLWKKLIDSKYVRDILESPLKTYMTRLRNEGNIYDFAAVARQDAPGVLITYAKKEEVNEKNGDLTMETVFADFPF
-9 NRKKPVRKKGL
+9 KMDGS
-20 RIVAFLLLFIGVVLA
+20 VV
-35 VFRYYKFMSKS
+35 
-46 IYEESVSHLT
+46 I
-56 EVLHQSDQM
+56 
-65 LRELTNK
+65 
-72 NLTYLHIWGEN
+72 
-83 LQNISGEDEIRDYIK
+83 
-98 KAQEDAGF
+98 
-106 LEFFFLSSDGDYKMA
+106 SDGTK
-121 TGETGYLGLQENI
+121 
-134 EEDIRQ
+134 
-140 GNDVIANAAVP
+140 
-151 GKSQLLVFATPKAHG
+151 
-166 IYQGFEYDAIAIAY
+166 
-180 ENSDIVDVLDISA
+180 
-193 FDGNAQSF
+193 
-201 IIHPDGRVVIDHS
+201 VVS
-214 SELWGNVY
+214 TNES
-222 NFFGFLSRH
+222 
-231 SDMSE
+231 
-236 KEINV
+236 
-241 LLEKFKAGRTDAMLL
+241 
-256 NLDGR
+256 
-261 NYYLVYEKSDIQ
+261 
-273 DWMFL
+273 
-278 GLVQADIVNASMNNL
+278 
-293 QFTTMLLVG
+293 
-302 AVVLCIAAFFISL
+302 
-315 IIQKNRKNLRRKDVE
+315 
-330 IRYRDELFQ
+330 
-339 KLSMNVDDV
+339 
-348 FLMLDAQTYQTDYVS
+348 
-363 PNAEKLLG
+363 KLLG
-371 ITVEQ
+371 MSVKECDELYQNAFHESKDHIVRLDAAGSSWYGKKEKIMDYDIYVFFPAMQVFMTRNVVCLSYVLIAIVIFTLFRTVRIHMEQ
-376 IRKDIRVLR
+376 ESIIREQKRLQIINALGHAYSFILLIDIKKNTLEVVKSADVAGPNYR
-385 KLHPADSEDSQ
+385 KKNFTNELQKEYIDSMIAPSFQ
-396 KNHLKEIPVHE
+396 KSYLEFTDMDTMESRLKEHDSISCISQTIKGAWMRSMIVPQKYDEKGNLSTVLLAISDVTEEKEHE
-407 QQEWDCEFI
+407 LEQD
-416 HRKTGERRWFHNI
+416 R
-429 AMGSEVNGEKKYILV
+429 IL
-444 MSDRTSDRKMNQ
+444 RN
-456 ALSEAVHAAETA
+456 ALSSAEHA
-468 NRAKSIFLS
+468 NRAKTAFLN

-543 TNVHLPDVLEDLK
+543 TNVYLPDILEDLK

-566 QQKLLIKMQDVVHED
+566 QQKLLIKQQDVVHED

-608 TIHILVE
+608 TIQILVE
-615 EKASQ
+615 EKVSQ
-620 KAGYAVYSFCIK
+620 KVGYAVYLFYIK

-677 MSGTIHLTS
+677 MGGTIHLTS

-744 ILKSLGMK
+744 ILKSLGLK

-789 TATREIRTLKDM
+789 TATREIRTLNDS
-801 KKANVPIIAMTA
+801 KKANIPIIAMTA

-834 PIDVDV
+834 PIDVNV
-840 ILQNLDRIFGNNGDE
+840 ILQNLDRIFGQNGDE
-855 GTRAKE
+855 DTRAVVLNK

>member
-1 MDVKNYNR
+1 MKSKKRLSSCFFMPIALILLGISCFCFTNASDIAKLNDTLDETISFVKSCISRYEIYNANDRVKSLVRLLDKSEELSRVLDAEHDFTAQDMDNYAKQQRLTGVLVLDEKLNVSIQTTQDYDAMSLWKKLIDSKYVRDILESPSKTYMTRLRNEGNIYDFAAVARQDAPGVLITYAKKEEVNEKNGDLTMETVFADFPFKMDGSVVISDGTKVVSTNESKLLGMSVKECDELYQNTFHESKDHIVRIDAAGSSWYG
-9 NRKKPVRKKGL
+9 RKEK
-20 RIVAFLLLFIGVVLA
+20 
-35 VFRYYKFMSKS
+35 
-46 IYEESVSHLT
+46 
-56 EVLHQSDQM
+56 
-65 LRELTNK
+65 
-72 NLTYLHIWGEN
+72 
-83 LQNISGEDEIRDYIK
+83 IRDYDIYVFFPAMQVFTMRNVVCLSYILIAIVIFTLFRTVRIHMEQESIMREQKRLQIINALGQAYSIILLLNIK
-98 KAQEDAGF
+98 KNMLEVIKFSDGVGHNIRKEDLSNALRKEYIENMIAPSFQKNYMAFTDISTMESRLKEHDSISCISQTIKGAWMRSMIVPQKCDEKGNLSTVLLAISDVTEEKEHE
-106 LEFFFLSSDGDYKMA
+106 LEQDRILRNALSS
-121 TGETGYLGLQENI
+121 
-134 EEDIRQ
+134 
-140 GNDVIANAAVP
+140 
-151 GKSQLLVFATPKAHG
+151 
-166 IYQGFEYDAIAIAY
+166 
-180 ENSDIVDVLDISA
+180 
-193 FDGNAQSF
+193 
-201 IIHPDGRVVIDHS
+201 
-214 SELWGNVY
+214 
-222 NFFGFLSRH
+222 
-231 SDMSE
+231 
-236 KEINV
+236 
-241 LLEKFKAGRTDAMLL
+241 
-256 NLDGR
+256 
-261 NYYLVYEKSDIQ
+261 
-273 DWMFL
+273 
-278 GLVQADIVNASMNNL
+278 
-293 QFTTMLLVG
+293 
-302 AVVLCIAAFFISL
+302 
-315 IIQKNRKNLRRKDVE
+315 
-330 IRYRDELFQ
+330 
-339 KLSMNVDDV
+339 
-348 FLMLDAQTYQTDYVS
+348 
-363 PNAEKLLG
+363 AE
-371 ITVEQ
+371 
-376 IRKDIRVLR
+376 
-385 KLHPADSEDSQ
+385 H
-396 KNHLKEIPVHE
+396 
-407 QQEWDCEFI
+407 
-416 HRKTGERRWFHNI
+416 
-429 AMGSEVNGEKKYILV
+429 
-444 MSDRTSDRKMNQ
+444 
-456 ALSEAVHAAETA
+456 A
-468 NRAKSIFLS
+468 NRAKTAFLN

-520 LLSLINDVLD
+520 LLSLINDLLD

-543 TNVHLPDVLEDLK
+543 TNVYLPDVLEDLK

-566 QQKLLIKMQDVVHED
+566 QQKLLIKQQDVVHED

-677 MSGTIHLTS
+677 MGGTIHLTS

-701 LANKTVQ
+701 LADKTVQ

-744 ILKSLGMK
+744 ILKSLGLK
-752 VDCAADGME
+752 VDYAADGME

-789 TATREIRTLKDM
+789 TATREIRTLKDT

-834 PIDVDV
+834 PIDVNV
-840 ILQNLDRIFGNNGDE
+840 ILQNLDRIFGQKGDE
-855 GTRAKE
+855 DTRAVVLNK

>member
-1 MDVKNYNR
+1 MKS
-9 NRKKPVRKKGL
+9 KKR
-20 RIVAFLLLFIGVVLA
+20 
-35 VFRYYKFMSKS
+35 
-46 IYEESVSHLT
+46 
-56 EVLHQSDQM
+56 
-65 LRELTNK
+65 
-72 NLTYLHIWGEN
+72 
-83 LQNISGEDEIRDYIK
+83 
-98 KAQEDAGF
+98 
-106 LEFFFLSSDGDYKMA
+106 LSSCFFMPIVLILLGISCFCFTNASNIAKLNDTLDETISFVKSRINRYEIYNANDRVKSLVRLLDKSEELSRVLDAEHDFTAQDMDNYAKQQRLTGVLVLDEKLNVSIQTTQDYDAMSLWKKLIDSKYVRDILESPSKTYM
-121 TGETGYLGLQENI
+121 TRLRNEGNI
-134 EEDIRQ
+134 YDF
-140 GNDVIANAAVP
+140 AAVARQDAP
-151 GKSQLLVFATPKAHG
+151 GVLITYAKKEEVNEKNGDLTMETVFADFPFKM
-166 IYQGFEYDAIAIAY
+166 
-180 ENSDIVDVLDISA
+180 
-193 FDGNAQSF
+193 DGS
-201 IIHPDGRVVIDHS
+201 VVI
-214 SELWGNVY
+214 
-222 NFFGFLSRH
+222 
-231 SDMSE
+231 SDGT
-236 KEINV
+236 K
-241 LLEKFKAGRTDAMLL
+241 
-256 NLDGR
+256 
-261 NYYLVYEKSDIQ
+261 
-273 DWMFL
+273 
-278 GLVQADIVNASMNNL
+278 
-293 QFTTMLLVG
+293 
-302 AVVLCIAAFFISL
+302 VVST
-315 IIQKNRKNLRRKDVE
+315 NE
-330 IRYRDELFQ
+330 
-339 KLSMNVDDV
+339 S
-348 FLMLDAQTYQTDYVS
+348 
-363 PNAEKLLG
+363 KLLG
-371 ITVEQ
+371 MSVKECDELYQNAFHESKDHIVRLDAAGSSWYGKKEKIMDYDIYVFFPAMQVFMTRNVVCLSYILIAIVIFTLFRTVRIHMEQ
-376 IRKDIRVLR
+376 ESIMREQKRLQIINALGQAYSIILLINIKKNTLEVIKFSDGVGHNYRKEDLSNALR
-385 KLHPADSEDSQ
+385 KEYIENMIAPSFQ
-396 KNHLKEIPVHE
+396 KNYMAFTDISTMESRLKEHDSISCISQTIKGAWMRSMIVPQKYDEKGNLSTVLLAISDVTEEKEHE
-407 QQEWDCEFI
+407 LEQD
-416 HRKTGERRWFHNI
+416 R
-429 AMGSEVNGEKKYILV
+429 IL
-444 MSDRTSDRKMNQ
+444 RN
-456 ALSEAVHAAETA
+456 ALSSAEHA
-468 NRAKSIFLS
+468 NRAKTAFLN

-543 TNVHLPDVLEDLK
+543 TNIHLSDILEDLK

-566 QQKLLIKMQDVVHED
+566 RQKLLIKQQDVVHED

-620 KAGYAVYSFCIK
+620 KVGYAVYSFCIK

-646 FDSFARERTVT
+646 FDSFAREHTVT

-677 MSGTIHLTS
+677 MGGTIHLTS

-708 DKQSSCPKAE
+708 NKQSSCPKAE

-773 YDMIFMD
+773 YYMIFMD

>member
-1 MDVKNYNR
+1 MKS
-9 NRKKPVRKKGL
+9 KKRL
-20 RIVAFLLLFIGVVLA
+20 SSCF
-35 VFRYYKFMSKS
+35 FMSIVLILLGISCFCFTNVSDMAKLNDTLDETISFVKS
-46 IYEESVSHLT
+46 CINRYEIYNANDRVKSLVRLLDKSEELSRVLDAEHDFTAQDMDNYAKQQRLTGVLVLDEKLNVSIQTTQDYDAMSLWKKLIDSKYVRDILESPSKTYMTRLRNEGNIYDFAAVARQDAPGILIAYAKKEEVNEKNGDLTMETVFADFPFKMDGSV
-56 EVLHQSDQM
+56 VISDGTKVVSTNESKLLGM
-65 LRELTNK
+65 SVKECDELYQNTFHESK
-72 NLTYLHIWGEN
+72 DHIVRLDAAGRSWYGKKEK
-83 LQNISGEDEIRDYIK
+83 IRDYDIYIFFPGMQVFMTRNVVCLSYVLIAIVIFTLFRTVRIHMEQESIMREQKRLQIINALGHAYSFILLIDIK
-98 KAQEDAGF
+98 KNTLEVVKSADVAGPNYRKKNLINELQKEYIDSMIAPSF
-106 LEFFFLSSDGDYKMA
+106 QKSYLEFTDMDTMESRLKEHDSLSCVSQTIEGTWIRSMIVPQKYDEKGNLSTVLLAISDVTDEKEHELEQDRILRNALSS
-121 TGETGYLGLQENI
+121 
-134 EEDIRQ
+134 
-140 GNDVIANAAVP
+140 
-151 GKSQLLVFATPKAHG
+151 
-166 IYQGFEYDAIAIAY
+166 
-180 ENSDIVDVLDISA
+180 
-193 FDGNAQSF
+193 
-201 IIHPDGRVVIDHS
+201 
-214 SELWGNVY
+214 
-222 NFFGFLSRH
+222 
-231 SDMSE
+231 
-236 KEINV
+236 
-241 LLEKFKAGRTDAMLL
+241 
-256 NLDGR
+256 
-261 NYYLVYEKSDIQ
+261 
-273 DWMFL
+273 
-278 GLVQADIVNASMNNL
+278 
-293 QFTTMLLVG
+293 
-302 AVVLCIAAFFISL
+302 
-315 IIQKNRKNLRRKDVE
+315 
-330 IRYRDELFQ
+330 
-339 KLSMNVDDV
+339 
-348 FLMLDAQTYQTDYVS
+348 
-363 PNAEKLLG
+363 AE
-371 ITVEQ
+371 
-376 IRKDIRVLR
+376 
-385 KLHPADSEDSQ
+385 H
-396 KNHLKEIPVHE
+396 
-407 QQEWDCEFI
+407 
-416 HRKTGERRWFHNI
+416 
-429 AMGSEVNGEKKYILV
+429 
-444 MSDRTSDRKMNQ
+444 
-456 ALSEAVHAAETA
+456 A
-468 NRAKSIFLS
+468 NRAKTAFLN

-543 TNVHLPDVLEDLK
+543 ANVHLPDVLEDLK

-677 MSGTIHLTS
+677 MGGTIHLTS

-708 DKQSSCPKAE
+708 NKQSSCPKAE

-744 ILKSLGMK
+744 ILKSLGLK
-752 VDCAADGME
+752 VDCVADGME

-834 PIDVDV
+834 PIDVNV
-840 ILQNLDRIFGNNGDE
+840 ILQNLDRIFGQKGDE
-855 GTRAKE
+855 DTRAVVLNK

>member
-1 MDVKNYNR
+1 MKSKKRLSSCFFMPIALILLGISCFCFTNASDIAKLNDTLDETISFVKSCISRYEIYNANDRVKSLVRLLDKSEELSRVLDAEHDFTAQDMDNYAKQQRLTGVLVLDEKLNVSIQTTQDYDAMSLWKKLIDSKYVRDILESPSKTYMTRLRNEGNIYVFAAVARQDAPGVLITYAKKEEVNEKNGDLTMETVFADFPFKMDGSVVISDGTKVVSTNESKLLGMSVKECDELYQNTFHESKDHIVRIDAAGSSWYG
-9 NRKKPVRKKGL
+9 RKEK
-20 RIVAFLLLFIGVVLA
+20 
-35 VFRYYKFMSKS
+35 
-46 IYEESVSHLT
+46 
-56 EVLHQSDQM
+56 
-65 LRELTNK
+65 
-72 NLTYLHIWGEN
+72 
-83 LQNISGEDEIRDYIK
+83 IRDYDIYVFFPAMQVFTMRNVVCLSYILIAIVIFTLFRTVRIHMEQESIMREQKRLQIINALGQAYSIILLLNIK
-98 KAQEDAGF
+98 KNMLEVIKFSDGVGHNIRKEDLSNALRKEYIENMIAPSFQKNYMAFTDISTMESRLKEHDSISCISQTIKGAWMRSMIVPQKCDEKGNLSTVLLAISDVTEEKEHE
-106 LEFFFLSSDGDYKMA
+106 LEQDRILRNALSS
-121 TGETGYLGLQENI
+121 
-134 EEDIRQ
+134 
-140 GNDVIANAAVP
+140 
-151 GKSQLLVFATPKAHG
+151 
-166 IYQGFEYDAIAIAY
+166 
-180 ENSDIVDVLDISA
+180 
-193 FDGNAQSF
+193 
-201 IIHPDGRVVIDHS
+201 
-214 SELWGNVY
+214 
-222 NFFGFLSRH
+222 
-231 SDMSE
+231 
-236 KEINV
+236 
-241 LLEKFKAGRTDAMLL
+241 
-256 NLDGR
+256 
-261 NYYLVYEKSDIQ
+261 
-273 DWMFL
+273 
-278 GLVQADIVNASMNNL
+278 
-293 QFTTMLLVG
+293 
-302 AVVLCIAAFFISL
+302 
-315 IIQKNRKNLRRKDVE
+315 
-330 IRYRDELFQ
+330 
-339 KLSMNVDDV
+339 
-348 FLMLDAQTYQTDYVS
+348 
-363 PNAEKLLG
+363 AE
-371 ITVEQ
+371 
-376 IRKDIRVLR
+376 
-385 KLHPADSEDSQ
+385 H
-396 KNHLKEIPVHE
+396 
-407 QQEWDCEFI
+407 
-416 HRKTGERRWFHNI
+416 
-429 AMGSEVNGEKKYILV
+429 
-444 MSDRTSDRKMNQ
+444 
-456 ALSEAVHAAETA
+456 A
-468 NRAKSIFLS
+468 NRAKTAFLN

-543 TNVHLPDVLEDLK
+543 TNVYLPDVLEDLK

-566 QQKLLIKMQDVVHED
+566 QQKLLIKQQDVVHED

-677 MSGTIHLTS
+677 MGGTIHLTS

-701 LANKTVQ
+701 LADKTVQ

-744 ILKSLGMK
+744 ILKSLGLK
-752 VDCAADGME
+752 VDYAADGME

-789 TATREIRTLKDM
+789 TATREIRTLKDT

-834 PIDVDV
+834 PIDVNV
-840 ILQNLDRIFGNNGDE
+840 ILQNLDRIFGQKGDE
-855 GTRAKE
+855 DTRAVVLNK

>member
-1 MDVKNYNR
+1 MKSKKRLSSCFFMPIVLILLGISCFCFINASDIAKLNDTLDETISFVKSCINRYEIYNANDRVKSLVRLLDKSEELSRVLDAEHNFTAQDMDNYAKQQRLTGVLVLDEKLNVSIQTTQDYDAMSLWKKLIDSKYVRDILESPSKTYMTRLRNEGNIYDFAAVARQDASGVLITYAKKEEVNEKNGDLTMETVFADFPFKMDGSVVISDGTKVVSTNESKLLGLSIEKCNEMYQNTFHESKDHIVR
-9 NRKKPVRKKGL
+9 LDAAGRSWYGKKEK
-20 RIVAFLLLFIGVVLA
+20 
-35 VFRYYKFMSKS
+35 
-46 IYEESVSHLT
+46 
-56 EVLHQSDQM
+56 
-65 LRELTNK
+65 
-72 NLTYLHIWGEN
+72 
-83 LQNISGEDEIRDYIK
+83 IRDYDIYIFFPGMQVFMTRNVVGLSYILIAIVIFTLFRTVRIHMEQESIMREQKRLQIINALGHAYSFILLIDIK
-98 KAQEDAGF
+98 KNTLEVVKSADVAGPNYIKENLTNEIKKEDIDSMIAPSF
-106 LEFFFLSSDGDYKMA
+106 QKSYLEFTDMDTMESRLKEHDSLSCVSQTIEGTWIRSMIVPQKYDEKGNLSTVLLAISDVTDEKEHELEQDRILRNALSS
-121 TGETGYLGLQENI
+121 
-134 EEDIRQ
+134 
-140 GNDVIANAAVP
+140 
-151 GKSQLLVFATPKAHG
+151 
-166 IYQGFEYDAIAIAY
+166 
-180 ENSDIVDVLDISA
+180 
-193 FDGNAQSF
+193 
-201 IIHPDGRVVIDHS
+201 
-214 SELWGNVY
+214 
-222 NFFGFLSRH
+222 
-231 SDMSE
+231 
-236 KEINV
+236 
-241 LLEKFKAGRTDAMLL
+241 
-256 NLDGR
+256 
-261 NYYLVYEKSDIQ
+261 
-273 DWMFL
+273 
-278 GLVQADIVNASMNNL
+278 
-293 QFTTMLLVG
+293 
-302 AVVLCIAAFFISL
+302 
-315 IIQKNRKNLRRKDVE
+315 
-330 IRYRDELFQ
+330 
-339 KLSMNVDDV
+339 
-348 FLMLDAQTYQTDYVS
+348 
-363 PNAEKLLG
+363 AE
-371 ITVEQ
+371 
-376 IRKDIRVLR
+376 
-385 KLHPADSEDSQ
+385 H
-396 KNHLKEIPVHE
+396 
-407 QQEWDCEFI
+407 
-416 HRKTGERRWFHNI
+416 
-429 AMGSEVNGEKKYILV
+429 
-444 MSDRTSDRKMNQ
+444 
-456 ALSEAVHAAETA
+456 A
-468 NRAKSIFLS
+468 NRAKTAFLN

-499 HLDDREIIRDYLEK
+499 HLDDREIIRNYLEK

-615 EKASQ
+615 EKDSQ

-677 MSGTIHLTS
+677 MGGTIHLTS

-744 ILKSLGMK
+744 ILKSLGLK

-773 YDMIFMD
+773 YDLIFMD

-789 TATREIRTLKDM
+789 TATREIRTLNDS
-801 KKANVPIIAMTA
+801 KKANIPIIAMTA

-834 PIDVDV
+834 PIDVNV
-840 ILQNLDRIFGNNGDE
+840 ILQNLDRIFGQNGDE
-855 GTRAKE
+855 DTRAVVLNK

>member
-1 MDVKNYNR
+1 MKSKKRLSSCFFMPIVLILLGISCFCFTNASDKAKLNDTLDETISFVKSCINRYEIYNANDRVKSLVRLLDKSEELSRVLDAEHDFTEQDMDNYAKQQRLTGVLVLDEKLNVSIQTTQDYDAMSLWKKLIDSKYVRDILESPSKTYMTRLRNEGNIYDFAAVARQDAPGVLIAYAKKEEVNEKNGDLTMETVFADFPFKMDGSVVISDGMKVVSTNESKLLGMSVKECYELYQNTFHESKDHIVRTDAAGGIWYG
-9 NRKKPVRKKGL
+9 RKEK
-20 RIVAFLLLFIGVVLA
+20 
-35 VFRYYKFMSKS
+35 
-46 IYEESVSHLT
+46 
-56 EVLHQSDQM
+56 
-65 LRELTNK
+65 
-72 NLTYLHIWGEN
+72 
-83 LQNISGEDEIRDYIK
+83 IRDYDIYVFFPAIQVFMTRNVVCLSYILIAIVIFTLFRTVRIHMEQESIMREQKRLQIINALGQAYSVILLINIK
-98 KAQEDAGF
+98 KNT
-106 LEFFFLSSDGDYKMA
+106 LEVIKLSDGVGHNYIK
-121 TGETGYLGLQENI
+121 EGLSNALQKEYVENM
-134 EEDIRQ
+134 
-140 GNDVIANAAVP
+140 IAP
-151 GKSQLLVFATPKAHG
+151 
-166 IYQGFEYDAIAIAY
+166 
-180 ENSDIVDVLDISA
+180 
-193 FDGNAQSF
+193 SF
-201 IIHPDGRVVIDHS
+201 
-214 SELWGNVY
+214 
-222 NFFGFLSRH
+222 
-231 SDMSE
+231 
-236 KEINV
+236 
-241 LLEKFKAGRTDAMLL
+241 
-256 NLDGR
+256 
-261 NYYLVYEKSDIQ
+261 Q
-273 DWMFL
+273 
-278 GLVQADIVNASMNNL
+278 
-293 QFTTMLLVG
+293 
-302 AVVLCIAAFFISL
+302 
-315 IIQKNRKNLRRKDVE
+315 
-330 IRYRDELFQ
+330 
-339 KLSMNVDDV
+339 
-348 FLMLDAQTYQTDYVS
+348 
-363 PNAEKLLG
+363 
-371 ITVEQ
+371 
-376 IRKDIRVLR
+376 
-385 KLHPADSEDSQ
+385 
-396 KNHLKEIPVHE
+396 
-407 QQEWDCEFI
+407 
-416 HRKTGERRWFHNI
+416 
-429 AMGSEVNGEKKYILV
+429 KKYIAFTDISTMESRLKEHDSLSCISQTIKGAWIRSMIIPQKYDEKGNLSTV
-444 MSDRTSDRKMNQ
+444 LLAISDVTEEKEHELEQDRILRN
-456 ALSEAVHAAETA
+456 ALSSAEHA
-468 NRAKSIFLS
+468 NRAKTAFLN

-543 TNVHLPDVLEDLK
+543 TNVHLSDILEDLK

-566 QQKLLIKMQDVVHED
+566 KQELLIKQQDVVHED

-620 KAGYAVYSFCIK
+620 KAGYAVYSFRIK

-677 MSGTIHLTS
+677 MGGTIHLTS

-744 ILKSLGMK
+744 ILKSLGLK
-752 VDCAADGME
+752 VDCADDGME

-789 TATREIRTLKDM
+789 TATREIRTLNDS
-801 KKANVPIIAMTA
+801 KKANIPILAMTA

-834 PIDVDV
+834 PIDVNV
-840 ILQNLDRIFGNNGDE
+840 ILQNLDRIFGQNGDE
-855 GTRAKE
+855 DTRAKE

>member
-1 MDVKNYNR
+1 MPIVLILLGISCFCFTNASNIAKLNDTLDETISFVKSRINRYEIYNANDRVKSLVRLLDKSEELSRVLDAEHDFTAQDMDNYAKQQRLTGVLVLDEKLNVSIQTTQDYDAMSLWKKLIDSKYVRDILESPSKTYMTRLRNEGNIYDFAAVARQDAPGVLITYAKKEEVNEKNGDLTMETVFADFPFKMDGSVVISDGTKVVSTNESKLLGMSVKECDELYQNAFHESKDHIVRLDAAGSSWYGKKEKIMDYDIYVFFPAMQVFMTRNVVCLSYVLIAIVIFTLFRTVRIHMEQESIIREQKRLQIINALGHAYSFILLIDIKKNTLEVVKSADVAGPNY
-9 NRKKPVRKKGL
+9 RK
-20 RIVAFLLLFIGVVLA
+20 
-35 VFRYYKFMSKS
+35 
-46 IYEESVSHLT
+46 
-56 EVLHQSDQM
+56 
-65 LRELTNK
+65 K
-72 NLTYLHIWGEN
+72 NLTNE
-83 LQNISGEDEIRDYIK
+83 LQKEYIDSMIAPSFQK
-98 KAQEDAGF
+98 SY
-106 LEFFFLSSDGDYKMA
+106 LEFTDMDTMESRLKEHDSLSCISQTIKGAWIRSMIVPQKYDEKGNLSTVLLAISDV
-121 TGETGYLGLQENI
+121 TE
-134 EEDIRQ
+134 
-140 GNDVIANAAVP
+140 
-151 GKSQLLVFATPKAHG
+151 
-166 IYQGFEYDAIAIAY
+166 
-180 ENSDIVDVLDISA
+180 
-193 FDGNAQSF
+193 
-201 IIHPDGRVVIDHS
+201 
-214 SELWGNVY
+214 
-222 NFFGFLSRH
+222 
-231 SDMSE
+231 E
-236 KEINV
+236 KEHE
-241 LLEKFKAGRTDAMLL
+241 LE
-256 NLDGR
+256 
-261 NYYLVYEKSDIQ
+261 Q
-273 DWMFL
+273 DK
-278 GLVQADIVNASMNNL
+278 I
-293 QFTTMLLVG
+293 
-302 AVVLCIAAFFISL
+302 
-315 IIQKNRKNLRRKDVE
+315 
-330 IRYRDELFQ
+330 
-339 KLSMNVDDV
+339 
-348 FLMLDAQTYQTDYVS
+348 
-363 PNAEKLLG
+363 
-371 ITVEQ
+371 
-376 IRKDIRVLR
+376 IRK
-385 KLHPADSEDSQ
+385 A
-396 KNHLKEIPVHE
+396 
-407 QQEWDCEFI
+407 
-416 HRKTGERRWFHNI
+416 
-429 AMGSEVNGEKKYILV
+429 LV
-444 MSDRTSDRKMNQ
+444 S
-456 ALSEAVHAAETA
+456 AEHA
-468 NRAKSIFLS
+468 NRAKTAFLN

-499 HLDDREIIRDYLEK
+499 HLDDREIIRDYLGK

-543 TNVHLPDVLEDLK
+543 TNIHLSDILEDLK

-600 VKFTPVGG
+600 VKFTPIGG
-608 TIHILVE
+608 TIQILVE
-615 EKASQ
+615 EKISQ
-620 KAGYAVYSFCIK
+620 KVGYAVYSFCIK

-646 FDSFARERTVT
+646 FDSFAREHTVT

-677 MSGTIHLTS
+677 MGGTIHLTS

-701 LANKTVQ
+701 LADKTVQ

-752 VDCAADGME
+752 VDYAADGME

-789 TATREIRTLKDM
+789 TATREIRTLKDT

-834 PIDVDV
+834 PIDVNV
-840 ILQNLDRIFGNNGDE
+840 ILQNLDRIFGQNGDE
-855 GTRAKE
+855 DTMAKE

>member
-1 MDVKNYNR
+1 MKSKKRLSNCFFMPIVLILLGISCFCFTNASDIAKLNDTLDETISFVKSCINRYEIYNANDRVKSLVRLLDKSEELSRVLDAEHDFTAQDMDNYAKQQRLTGVLVLDEKLNVSIQTTQDYDAMSLWKKLIDSKYVRDILESPSKTYMTRLRNEGNIYDFAAVARQDASGVLITYAKKEEVNEKNGDLTMETVFADFPFKMDGSVVISDGTKVVSTNESKLLGLSIEKCNEMYQNTFHESKDHIVR
-9 NRKKPVRKKGL
+9 LDSAGSSWYGRKEK
-20 RIVAFLLLFIGVVLA
+20 
-35 VFRYYKFMSKS
+35 
-46 IYEESVSHLT
+46 
-56 EVLHQSDQM
+56 
-65 LRELTNK
+65 
-72 NLTYLHIWGEN
+72 
-83 LQNISGEDEIRDYIK
+83 IRDYDIYVFFPAMQVFTMRNIVCLSYILIAIVIFTLFRTVRIHMEQESIMREQKRLQIINALGQAYSIILLINIK
-98 KAQEDAGF
+98 KNMLEMIKFSDGVGHNLRKEDLPNAFQKEYIENMIAPSFQKNYIAFSDISTMESRLKEHDSLSCVSQTIEGTWIRSMIVPQKYDEKGNLSTVLLAISDVTEEKEHE
-106 LEFFFLSSDGDYKMA
+106 LEQDRILRNALSS
-121 TGETGYLGLQENI
+121 
-134 EEDIRQ
+134 
-140 GNDVIANAAVP
+140 
-151 GKSQLLVFATPKAHG
+151 
-166 IYQGFEYDAIAIAY
+166 
-180 ENSDIVDVLDISA
+180 
-193 FDGNAQSF
+193 
-201 IIHPDGRVVIDHS
+201 
-214 SELWGNVY
+214 
-222 NFFGFLSRH
+222 
-231 SDMSE
+231 
-236 KEINV
+236 
-241 LLEKFKAGRTDAMLL
+241 
-256 NLDGR
+256 
-261 NYYLVYEKSDIQ
+261 
-273 DWMFL
+273 
-278 GLVQADIVNASMNNL
+278 
-293 QFTTMLLVG
+293 
-302 AVVLCIAAFFISL
+302 
-315 IIQKNRKNLRRKDVE
+315 
-330 IRYRDELFQ
+330 
-339 KLSMNVDDV
+339 
-348 FLMLDAQTYQTDYVS
+348 
-363 PNAEKLLG
+363 AE
-371 ITVEQ
+371 
-376 IRKDIRVLR
+376 
-385 KLHPADSEDSQ
+385 H
-396 KNHLKEIPVHE
+396 
-407 QQEWDCEFI
+407 
-416 HRKTGERRWFHNI
+416 
-429 AMGSEVNGEKKYILV
+429 
-444 MSDRTSDRKMNQ
+444 
-456 ALSEAVHAAETA
+456 A
-468 NRAKSIFLS
+468 NRAKTAFLN

-499 HLDDREIIRDYLEK
+499 HLDDREIIRNYLEK

-566 QQKLLIKMQDVVHED
+566 QQKLLIKMQDVVHKD

-615 EKASQ
+615 EKDSQ

-677 MSGTIHLTS
+677 MGGTIHLTS

-744 ILKSLGMK
+744 ILKSLGLK
-752 VDCAADGME
+752 VDCAADGMD

-773 YDMIFMD
+773 YDLIFMD

-789 TATREIRTLKDM
+789 TATREIRTLNDS
-801 KKANVPIIAMTA
+801 KKANIPIIAMTA

-834 PIDVDV
+834 PIDVNV
-840 ILQNLDRIFGNNGDE
+840 ILQNLDRIFGQNGDE
-855 GTRAKE
+855 DTMAKE

>member
-1 MDVKNYNR
+1 MKSKKRLSSCFFMPIALILLGISCFCFTNASDIAKLNDTLDETISFVKSCISRYEIYNANDRVKSLVRLLDKSEELSRVLDAEHDFTAQDMDNYAKQQRLTGVLVLDEKLNVSIQTTQDYDAMSLWKKLIDSKYVRDILESPSKTYMTRLRNEGNIYDFAAVARQDAPGVLITYAKKEEVNEKNGDLTMETVFADFPFKMDGSVVISDGTKVVSTNESKLLGMSVKECDELYQNTFHKSKDHIVRIDAAGSSWYG
-9 NRKKPVRKKGL
+9 RKEK
-20 RIVAFLLLFIGVVLA
+20 
-35 VFRYYKFMSKS
+35 
-46 IYEESVSHLT
+46 
-56 EVLHQSDQM
+56 
-65 LRELTNK
+65 
-72 NLTYLHIWGEN
+72 
-83 LQNISGEDEIRDYIK
+83 IRDYDIYVFFPAMQVFTMRNVVCLSYILIAIVIFTLFRTVRIHMEQESIMREQKRLQIINALGQAYSIILLLNIK
-98 KAQEDAGF
+98 KNMLEVIKFSDGVGHNIRKEDLSNALRKEYIENMIAPSFQKNYMAFTDISTMESRLKEHDSISCISQTIKGAWMRSMIVPQKCDEKGNLSTVLLAISDVTEEKEHE
-106 LEFFFLSSDGDYKMA
+106 LEQDRILRNALSS
-121 TGETGYLGLQENI
+121 
-134 EEDIRQ
+134 
-140 GNDVIANAAVP
+140 
-151 GKSQLLVFATPKAHG
+151 
-166 IYQGFEYDAIAIAY
+166 
-180 ENSDIVDVLDISA
+180 
-193 FDGNAQSF
+193 
-201 IIHPDGRVVIDHS
+201 
-214 SELWGNVY
+214 
-222 NFFGFLSRH
+222 
-231 SDMSE
+231 
-236 KEINV
+236 
-241 LLEKFKAGRTDAMLL
+241 
-256 NLDGR
+256 
-261 NYYLVYEKSDIQ
+261 
-273 DWMFL
+273 
-278 GLVQADIVNASMNNL
+278 
-293 QFTTMLLVG
+293 
-302 AVVLCIAAFFISL
+302 
-315 IIQKNRKNLRRKDVE
+315 
-330 IRYRDELFQ
+330 
-339 KLSMNVDDV
+339 
-348 FLMLDAQTYQTDYVS
+348 
-363 PNAEKLLG
+363 AE
-371 ITVEQ
+371 
-376 IRKDIRVLR
+376 
-385 KLHPADSEDSQ
+385 H
-396 KNHLKEIPVHE
+396 
-407 QQEWDCEFI
+407 
-416 HRKTGERRWFHNI
+416 
-429 AMGSEVNGEKKYILV
+429 
-444 MSDRTSDRKMNQ
+444 
-456 ALSEAVHAAETA
+456 A
-468 NRAKSIFLS
+468 NRAKTAFLN

-543 TNVHLPDVLEDLK
+543 TNVYLPDVLEDLK

-566 QQKLLIKMQDVVHED
+566 QQKLLIKQQDVVHED

-677 MSGTIHLTS
+677 MGGTIHLTS

-701 LANKTVQ
+701 LADKTVQ

-744 ILKSLGMK
+744 ILKSLGLK
-752 VDCAADGME
+752 VDYAADGME

-789 TATREIRTLKDM
+789 TATREIRTLKDT

-834 PIDVDV
+834 PIDVNV
-840 ILQNLDRIFGNNGDE
+840 ILQNLDRIFGQKGDE
-855 GTRAKE
+855 DTRAVVLNK